1 MQELRLVLI
10 IVGALAISALLFH
23 GLWTSRKENAAK
35 FGNKPLNKVDF
46 DNKVDSTLED
56 VKSEPVKSEPVTKT
70 RKEPG
75 FNFSHDEIKG
85 DPLLDGSDDTDDLEE
100 EIVHHDDSMIVDDS
114 VETTDDLMISTD
126 EPNDIAFSAYS
137 MEESIDN
144 EPVPTVVFEAD
155 DVEEVS
161 TDQPADNSAT
171 KEKASEED
179 MLVMHVHISGEERF
193 SGPNLFDSLEQNGLL
208 FGDMDIYHRHS
219 DLSGVGEVL
228 FSVANMVAPGHFR
241 MDSIEDFT
249 TPGVSFFMALPCF
262 GEPEHNFKLMLR
274 TAQQIADDL
283 GGHVLD
289 DNRNLMSPNKLDE
302 YRTRVRQF
310 TNTTH

>member
-46 DNKVDSTLED
+46 ESKDDPMLERKVPTTPL
-56 VKSEPVKSEPVTKT
+56 KSEPIAKA

-85 DPLLDGSDDTDDLEE
+85 DPLFDESEIEE
-100 EIVHHDDSMIVDDS
+100 EEVIDAAPSM
-114 VETTDDLMISTD
+114 EPAISTELNM
-126 EPNDIAFSAYS
+126 EPVVAEEVTFSAYS
-137 MEESIDN
+137 VDESSDI
-144 EPVPTVVFEAD
+144 EPLQTVVFEAEAA
-155 DVEEVS
+155 VEESTKAIDNIVS
-161 TDQPADNSAT
+161 VNES
-171 KEKASEED
+171 KLEED

-193 SGPNLFDSLEQNGLL
+193 NGPELFDSLEQNGLL

-219 DLSGVGEVL
+219 DLSGLGEKL
-228 FSVANMVAPGHFR
+228 FSVANMVAPGDFR
-241 MDSIEDFT
+241 MDSIENFS
-249 TPGVSFFMALPCF
+249 TPGVSFFMALPCY

-274 TAQQIADDL
+274 IAQQIADDL

-289 DNRNLMSPNKLDE
+289 DKRNLMSPNKLDE
-302 YRTRVRQF
+302 YRTRVRKF
-310 TNTTH
+310 ASTAH